1 MSLMRANPA
10 LQTVNRAPQSTIKA
24 TSAGAPFNRLSRKCQ
39 TQGFATSSG
48 ATIATAPVQ
57 LTNQLPAAPGFVRGL
72 LLLFQIV
79 PTAGAT
85 ITYQADAPFSLIGN
99 IQFKDVNGT
108 TILQL
113 DGYSLYLVNLYSGQ
127 IANGGAQAPT
137 VRPSY
142 SAMTAGGAGTFRII
156 VPFELGRTGYCSL
169 PAANQNTPMQTVIN
183 LNPLSNGGQV
193 VNTAGTAFAGSVNLT
208 VNQMF
213 WSLVQNDLSISPPDP
228 GASCQ
233 WTLATGGQNPT
244 TGSVTKVQSPTLG
257 SWLTTMV
264 AVLRDSTATPG
275 PRRVNALPVNDLS
288 LWLDTV
294 QVYSS
299 QMYSEMQDKVTGNFG
314 FQGVALG
321 ADTAQPLAANGQLTN
336 GVGVYTWRD
345 SVTEEVNAADTFD
358 ELLQTTPSTRFE
370 IGGTWGTI
378 TTGPGSLQFIQGMLY
393 PAAAGLPYT
402 HLEQ

>member
-10 LQTVNRAPQSTIKA
+10 LQTVNRAPQSTVKA
-24 TSAGAPFNRLSRKCQ
+24 NTPGAPFNRLSRKCQ
-39 TQGFATSSG
+39 TQGFTASLTG
-48 ATIATAPVQ
+48 LATAPGQ

-72 LLLFQIV
+72 LVTVQAV

-85 ITYQADAPFSLIGN
+85 ITYQADAPYSLISN
-99 IQFKDVNGT
+99 FQFKDVNGT
-108 TILQL
+108 TIFQL
-113 DGYSLYLVNLYSGQ
+113 DGYSAYLVNMYSGQ
-127 IANGGAQAPT
+127 IANGGAQNPT
-137 VRPSY
+137 ARPSY
-142 SAMTAGGAGTFRII
+142 SAPTAAGAFTFRLII
-156 VPFELGRTGYCSL
+156 PFELGRTGYCSL

-183 LNPLSNGGQV
+183 FNSMQNGGAV
-193 VNTAGTAFAGSVNLT
+193 VNTSGTAWAGSVNVT
-208 VNQMF
+208 INQMF

-233 WTLATGGQNPT
+233 WTLASGGQNPT
-244 TGSVTKVQSPTLG
+244 TGSQTKVQSPTLG
-257 SWLTTMV
+257 SWLTTMI

-275 PRRVNALPVNDLS
+275 PRRVNAWPASDLS

-299 QMYSEMQDKVTGNFG
+299 QLYSEMQDKLYGNFEIIT
-314 FQGVALG
+314 G

-336 GVGVYTWRD
+336 GVAVYTWRD

-370 IGGTWGTI
+370 IGGTFGTI
-378 TTGPGSLQFIQGMLY
+378 TTGPGTVQFIQGMLY